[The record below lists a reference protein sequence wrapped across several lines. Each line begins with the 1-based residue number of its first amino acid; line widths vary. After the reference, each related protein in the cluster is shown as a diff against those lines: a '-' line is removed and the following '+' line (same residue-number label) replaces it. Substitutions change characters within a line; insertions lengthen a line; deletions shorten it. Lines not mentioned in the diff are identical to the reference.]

1 MISLGGSVSNALC
14 CSFAGITCLFLAS
27 KMEEI
32 YPPKIQQFAE
42 VTDGACTEAE
52 IFAMEV
58 AILKVRK
65 K

>member
-1 MISLGGSVSNALC
+1 MHCL
-14 CSFAGITCLFLAS
+14 FAGITCLFLAS

-58 AILKVRK
+58 AILKVRIK
-65 K
+65 